1 MKTIRTL
8 TLVCAALV
16 CAVASA
22 ADPAYPT
29 KPIRF
34 IVPGAAGSAPDI
46 RARYIA
52 PKLAEALGQ
61 PVVVDNRPGA
71 QGNIGARE
79 AARSA
84 PDGHTLL
91 MGGSLLLMSDLLT
104 PDPSFAGM
112 RAFVP
117 VTSVSASPLVFV
129 SSATLAARTLPDV
142 IALARSSPGRISYA
156 SVGPGSLQQLV
167 AASLE
172 QAAGIGLLEVPYKSQ
187 SLEIPD
193 LISGQIATSF
203 AYYSV
208 LAPHL
213 QSGRVRALA
222 VASQRRLSVL
232 PDVPTFAEAGFPNVE
247 GKGWMGIMVPAGTPE
262 PIVRRLHKEL
272 ARILQAPEAVE
283 QWLAS
288 GGEPGG
294 NTPEEFAAGIRD
306 EFERWR
312 RLISERGITA
322 K

>member
-1 MKTIRTL
+1 MKLIEIL
-8 TLVCAALV
+8 ALALAAV
-16 CAVASA
+16 VSASA
-22 ADPAYPT
+22 AADDPAYPT

-52 PKLAEALGQ
+52 PKLADALGA

-142 IALARSSPGRISYA
+142 IALARNSPGRISYA

-172 QAAGIGLLEVPYKSQ
+172 QATGIGLLEVPYKSQ

-232 PDVPTFAEAGFPNVE
+232 PEVPTFAEAGFPGVE
-247 GKGWMGIMVPAGTPE
+247 GKGWMGVMVLAGTPE

-283 QWLAS
+283 QWRAS

-294 NTPEEFAAGIRD
+294 NTPEEFAASIRD

>member
-1 MKTIRTL
+1 MKLIKIL
-8 TLVCAALV
+8 ALV
-16 CAVASA
+16 WAAVVSASA
-22 ADPAYPT
+22 AADDPAYPT

-52 PKLAEALGQ
+52 PKLADALGA

-142 IALARSSPGRISYA
+142 IALARNSPGRISYA

-172 QAAGIGLLEVPYKSQ
+172 QATGIGLLEVPYKSQ

-232 PDVPTFAEAGFPNVE
+232 PEVPTFAEAGFPGVE
-247 GKGWMGIMVPAGTPE
+247 GKGWMGVMVLAGTPE

-283 QWLAS
+283 QWRAS

-294 NTPEEFAAGIRD
+294 NTPEEFAASIRD

>member
-1 MKTIRTL
+1 MKLIKIL
-8 TLVCAALV
+8 ALV
-16 CAVASA
+16 WAAVVSASA
-22 ADPAYPT
+22 AADDPANPT

-52 PKLAEALGQ
+52 PKLADALGA

-142 IALARSSPGRISYA
+142 IALARNSPGRISYA

-172 QAAGIGLLEVPYKSQ
+172 QATGIGLLEVPYKSQ

-232 PDVPTFAEAGFPNVE
+232 PEVPTFAEAGFPGVE
-247 GKGWMGIMVPAGTPE
+247 GKGWMGVMVLAGTPE

-283 QWLAS
+283 QWRAS

-294 NTPEEFAAGIRD
+294 NTPEEFAASIRD